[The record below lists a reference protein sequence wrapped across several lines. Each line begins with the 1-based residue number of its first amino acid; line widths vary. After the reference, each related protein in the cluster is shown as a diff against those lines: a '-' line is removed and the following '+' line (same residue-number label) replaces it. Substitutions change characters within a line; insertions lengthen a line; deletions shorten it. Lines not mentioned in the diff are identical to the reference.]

1 MRKTMT
7 LSIILAAALGC
18 SALALAAPG
27 GQAGGPGFGGGWQH
41 HGHFD
46 RGMFALHGLNLTDAQ
61 KASIKQIVQ
70 QSFAQLKPQM
80 QAVRQQRQAFEA
92 LSPSSSDYQSAA
104 ASLAQAEANLTSA
117 RITARAAVTAQIYNT
132 VLTSSQQSQLASR
145 KAAFEARKAQWQQFK
160 AQHPVQP
167 GTAGSAQ

>member
-18 SALALAAPG
+18 SALVLAAPG
-27 GQAGGPGFGGGWQH
+27 GQGFGEDGGWNGGHGHH
-41 HGHFD
+41 HGL
-46 RGMFALHGLNLTDAQ
+46 MALRGLNLTDAQ

-70 QSFAQLKPQM
+70 QNMSQMKPQF

-92 LSPSSSDYQSAA
+92 LSPSSSGYQAAA

-132 VLTSSQQSQLASR
+132 VLTSAQQTQLTAQ
-145 KAAFEARKAQWQQFK
+145 KAAFQARKAQWQQFK
-160 AQHPVQP
+160 AEHPAQS
-167 GTAGSAQ
+167 TSTSAQ

>member
-27 GQAGGPGFGGGWQH
+27 GQGFGEGGDWNGG
-41 HGHFD
+41 HGHH
-46 RGMFALHGLNLTDAQ
+46 RGLMALRGLNLTDAQ
-61 KASIKQIVQ
+61 KASIKQIIQ
-70 QSFAQLKPQM
+70 QNMSQMKPQF

-92 LSPSSSDYQSAA
+92 LSPSSSGYQAAA

-117 RITARAAVTAQIYNT
+117 RITTRAAVTAQIYNT
-132 VLTSSQQSQLASR
+132 VLTGAQQTQLTAE
-145 KAAFEARKAQWQQFK
+145 KAAFQARKAQWQQFK
-160 AQHPVQP
+160 AEHPTQSAS
-167 GTAGSAQ
+167 TSAQ